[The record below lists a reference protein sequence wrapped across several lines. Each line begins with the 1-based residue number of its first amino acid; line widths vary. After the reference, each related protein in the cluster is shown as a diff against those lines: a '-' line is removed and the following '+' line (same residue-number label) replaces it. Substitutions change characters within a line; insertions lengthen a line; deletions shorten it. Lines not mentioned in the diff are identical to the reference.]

1 VVKAPEAWIGYLEEE
16 EAGNRGDRER
26 KREDE

>member
-16 EAGNRGDRER
+16 AGNRGVRER